1 MENWSGNQNIKINV
15 LLSNPYTM
23 RNLIAV
29 FFCVVSFGTFAQG
42 FEITGLQ
49 TQNNQ
54 VTDYNCDSLITM
66 SFSALNPATNGSY
79 VEINQIILGTNFTG
93 FQFAIS
99 IDWGDGTS
107 TTHNAGTSSAGTTI
121 TVSPS
126 TSHNY
131 MAVGTYTI
139 TTTVY
144 NPQNQTSANN
154 SNIVTIGGCS
164 IQLYSF
170 VGVDCD
176 GDGVNEQTITT
187 PIPAIISTIWNGAA
201 QNITLNNT
209 AVNSITGLPSG
220 PLVVSID
227 PLWLAQNGYT
237 VNSNSYNQ
245 FTSTGFGSYT
255 ISFTL
260 NCVNTPSCTTSIIQ
274 SLTPNNIIIYS
285 TTSGSAITSYSWL
298 VTPYDSNGQAMG
310 SGQFSTQS
318 NAYLTNTFGVN
329 YVVACLTATFNDGCV
344 FDTCMTFQVASGVV
358 CTGGY
363 VFCDGNNNGI
373 YESGEFVLSN
383 APVTVT
389 NLENGSFTTVTTNTA
404 GYYNA
409 NLAGFSGDSLTLSIN
424 PNYLANMGYTT
435 SFPVIDVM
443 GLDCQSGGTQMLN
456 SIPIQCGNFNPY
468 PYLCYS
474 GYIFCDANGNGI
486 QNVGEAPLMGAP
498 ITLGWTT
505 TNSAS
510 VTVYSDSSGYFSYCG
525 SIYGVT
531 SVAMASVGSSWLT
544 NNTYSMPNTNNVF
557 TIVGSMNSITQPLN
571 IPVYCSGNVTLCSD
585 LWTTVTPWI
594 GYYQN
599 QTATIRLNW
608 GNYGPGATPYTL
620 TLNWPIGVNLVTS
633 SIQNPNYVIN
643 GNSITWTINSS
654 QTSFSTTD
662 YLYFTV
668 PSGILNGEQHMF
680 TSTITSSNGTDC
692 YEGNNS
698 GGLLQIVGNSYDPN
712 DKTVFKKSFHADN
725 GTAFQESTIDW
736 YVDDELEYT
745 IRFQNTGTAPAQ
757 NIFIIDT
764 LDAELDWSTFQLLNT
779 THEMNVVNLGNG
791 ILRFEFNNIW
801 LPDSSESLELSQGHI
816 IFRIRENTGN
826 ELFSEITNTAY
837 IFFDWNPA
845 IITNTTYNMND
856 WLEFVGEEN
865 AFNVEAYPN
874 PMLNE
879 LTLKVEGQFN
889 YEIHDLTGRKLLQG
903 MGVGQTM
910 ISTESLA
917 TGTYLLSVY
926 VNGSKQTGK
935 VLKY

>member
-1 MENWSGNQNIKINV
+1 
-15 LLSNPYTM
+15 M

-66 SFSALNPATNGSY
+66 SFSALNPATTGSNA
-79 VEINQIILGTNFTG
+79 EINQIILGTNFTG

-99 IDWGDGTS
+99 IDWGDGTT

-154 SNIVTIGGCS
+154 YNVVTIGGCS

-187 PIPAIISTIWNGAA
+187 PIPATISNIWMAAA

-220 PLVVSID
+220 PLLVTID

-237 VNSNSYNQ
+237 VNSSSYNQ
-245 FTSTGFGSYT
+245 FTSSGFGAYT
-255 ISFTL
+255 ISIQL
-260 NCVNTPSCTTSIIQ
+260 NCFDTPPCTTNIIQ
-274 SLTPNNIIIYS
+274 TNMQNNVIGYS
-285 TTSGSAITSYSWL
+285 TTNNSSISAFEWIA
-298 VTPYDSNGQAMG
+298 TPYNQAGEAMG

-318 NAYLTNTFGVN
+318 SVYLPNVYGVD
-329 YVVACLTATFNDGCV
+329 YVVTCLNATFNNGCV
-344 FDTCMTFQVASGVV
+344 FSDCDTFQVATGSL

-363 VFCDGNNNGI
+363 VFCDGNNNGL
-373 YESGEFVLSN
+373 YESGEYVLSN
-383 APVTVT
+383 APITVT

-409 NLAGFSGDSLTLSIN
+409 NLPGFWDDSLSISIS

-435 SFPVIDVM
+435 TTPVIDAM
-443 GLDCQSGGTQMLN
+443 GTDCQFGGSQMLN
-456 SIPIQCGNFNPY
+456 NIPIQCGNFNPY

-474 GYIFCDANGNGI
+474 GYVFCDANGNGI
-486 QNVGEAPLMGAP
+486 QNPGESPLMGAP

-505 TNSAS
+505 LNSAS

-531 SVAMASVGSSWLT
+531 SMAMATVSSAWLSDNGST
-544 NNTYSMPNTNNVF
+544 MPNNNNGF
-557 TIVGSMNSITQPLN
+557 GINGSMTSITQPLS
-571 IPVYCSGNVTLCSD
+571 IPVYCAGSATPCSD

-594 GYYQN
+594 GYYQGQN
-599 QTATIRLNW
+599 ATIRLNW

-620 TLNWPIGVNLVTS
+620 TLNWPVNVTLNTS
-633 SIQNPNYVIN
+633 SILNPNYVIT
-643 GNSITWTINSS
+643 GNSITWTINST

-662 YLYFTV
+662 YLSFTL
-668 PSGILNGEQHMF
+668 PSGLINGEQHMF

-692 YEGNNS
+692 YEGNNN
-698 GGLLQIVGNSYDPN
+698 GGLLQILGNSYDPN

-725 GTAFQESTIDW
+725 GTSFQESTIDW

-764 LDAELDWSTFQLLNT
+764 LDAELDWSTFQLLHS
-779 THEMNVVNLGNG
+779 THGINVVSLGNG

-801 LPDSSESLELSQGHI
+801 LPDSSVSQELSQGHLT
-816 IFRIRENTGN
+816 FRIRENIGN

-837 IFFDWNPA
+837 IFFDWNEA
-845 IITNTTYNMND
+845 IITNTTYNIND
-856 WLEFVGEEN
+856 YLEFVGEEN
-865 AFNVEAYPN
+865 AFSVEAYPN
-874 PMLNE
+874 PMQSE
-879 LTLKVEGQFN
+879 LTLKVEGLFN

-903 MGVGQTM
+903 MGVGQTT
-910 ISTESLA
+910 ISTEALA
-917 TGTYLLSVY
+917 TGTYLISVY

>member
-1 MENWSGNQNIKINV
+1 
-15 LLSNPYTM
+15 M

-66 SFSALNPATNGSY
+66 SFSALNPATTGSNA
-79 VEINQIILGTNFTG
+79 EINQIILGANFTG

-99 IDWGDGTS
+99 IDWGDGTT

-144 NPQNQTSANN
+144 NPQNQTSAYN

-187 PIPAIISTIWNGAA
+187 PIPATISNIWMAAA

-220 PLVVSID
+220 PLLVTID

-237 VNSNSYNQ
+237 VNSSSYNQ
-245 FTSTGFGSYT
+245 FTSSGFGAYT
-255 ISFTL
+255 ISITL

-285 TTSGSAITSYSWL
+285 ATSGSAITSYSWL

-310 SGQFSTQS
+310 SGQFSTQA

-329 YVVACLTATFNDGCV
+329 YVVACLTATFNNGCV
-344 FDTCMTFQVASGVV
+344 FDTCMTFQVASGVL

-363 VFCDGNNNGI
+363 VFCDGNNSGV
-373 YESGEFVLSN
+373 YESGEYVLSN

-389 NLENGSFTTVTTNTA
+389 NLVTGNTISTTTNTA
-404 GYYNA
+404 GYYSA
-409 NLAGFSGDSLTLSIN
+409 DIAGFSGDSITVSIS
-424 PNYLANMGYTT
+424 PNYLANLGYTT
-435 SFPVIDVM
+435 SYPVIDVI
-443 GLDCQSGGTQMLN
+443 GLDCQAGGSQMLN

-486 QNVGEAPLMGAP
+486 QNPGESPLMGAP

-505 TNSAS
+505 PNTPS
-510 VTVYSDSSGYFSYCG
+510 VTVYSDSSGYFNYCG

-531 SVAMASVGSSWLT
+531 SVAIASVSSSWLIDNGYT
-544 NNTYSMPNTNNVF
+544 LPNNNNIF
-557 TIVGSMNSITQPLN
+557 SIVGSMTYITQPLA
-571 IPVYCSGNVTLCSD
+571 IPVYCSGNVAMCSD
-585 LWTTVTPWI
+585 LWTTITPWI
-594 GYYQN
+594 GYYQGN
-599 QTATIRLNW
+599 TATIRLNW
-608 GNYGPGATPYTL
+608 GNYGPGASHYTL
-620 TLNWPIGVNLVTS
+620 TMNWPAGVSLVTS

-643 GNSITWTINSS
+643 GNSITWTINST

-662 YLYFTV
+662 FLYFTV
-668 PSGILNGEQHMF
+668 PSGITNGEQHVF
-680 TSTITSSNGTDC
+680 TSTIASTIGTDC
-692 YEGNNS
+692 YEGNNN
-698 GGLLQIVGNSYDPN
+698 GGLMQIVGNSYDPN
-712 DKTVFKKSFHADN
+712 DKTVFKKSFHEVY
-725 GTAFQESTIDW
+725 GTAFQESTIDCFM
-736 YVDDELEYT
+736 DDELEYT

-757 NIFIIDT
+757 NIYIIDT
-764 LDAELDWSTFQLLNT
+764 LDTELDWSTFQLLNT
-779 THEMNVVNLGNG
+779 THELNVVNLGNG

-801 LPDSSESLELSQGHI
+801 LPDSSASQELSQGHLT
-816 IFRIRENTGN
+816 FRIRENIGN
-826 ELFSEITNTAY
+826 VPFSEITNTAY
-837 IFFDWNPA
+837 IYFDWNEA
-845 IITNTTYNMND
+845 IITNTTYNINE
-856 WLEFVGEEN
+856 WIEFVGEEN

-874 PMLNE
+874 PMQNE

-889 YEIHDLTGRKLLQG
+889 YEIHDITGRKISDG
-903 MGVGQTM
+903 FGVNQTT
-910 ISTESLA
+910 ISTEALA
-917 TGTYLLSVY
+917 TGTYLITVY
-926 VNGSKQTGK
+926 ANGSKQTGK

>member
-1 MENWSGNQNIKINV
+1 
-15 LLSNPYTM
+15 M

-54 VTDYNCDSLITM
+54 VTDYYCDSTVTM
-66 SFSALNPATNGSY
+66 SFSALTAPSAIGGA
-79 VEINQIILGTNFTG
+79 EIHQIIEGANFTG
-93 FQFAIS
+93 FQFSVS
-99 IDWGDGTS
+99 INWGDGTT
-107 TTHNAGTSSAGTTI
+107 TTHSGGTSTSGSQI
-121 TVSPS
+121 TLSPAVSHHYLTP
-126 TSHNY
+126 
-131 MAVGTYTI
+131 GTYQI
-139 TTTVY
+139 ITTVY
-144 NPQNQTSANN
+144 NPQTQTTANN
-154 SNIVTIGGCS
+154 LLTVVIGGCS

-176 GDGVNEQTITT
+176 GDGVAEQTITT
-187 PIPAIISTIWNGAA
+187 PVPATIMHMWSGSS
-201 QNITLNNT
+201 QNITLFNGMNT
-209 AVNSITGLPSG
+209 VTGMPSG
-220 PLVVSID
+220 NLIVTID
-227 PLWLAQNGYT
+227 QDWLSQNGYA
-237 VNSNSYNQ
+237 VSPNSFSQ
-245 FTSTGFGSYT
+245 FYSQGYSVYT

-274 SLTPNNIIIYS
+274 SLTPNNILIYS
-285 TTSGSAITSYSWL
+285 ATSGSAITGYSWL
-298 VTPYDSNGQAMG
+298 VTPYDSNGLELG
-310 SGQFSTQS
+310 SGQFSTQA

-329 YVVACLTATFNDGCV
+329 YVVACLTATFNNGCV
-344 FDTCMTFQVASGVV
+344 FDTCMTFQVATGVL

-363 VFCDGNNNGI
+363 VFCDGNNNGM
-373 YESGEFVLSN
+373 YESGEYVLSN
-383 APVTVT
+383 APITVT
-389 NLENGSFTTVTTNTA
+389 NLDNGNVTTVTTNTA
-404 GYYNA
+404 GYYGA
-409 NLAGFSGDSLTLSIN
+409 DIVGFSGDSLTVSVN

-435 SFPVIDVM
+435 SFPVIDVI
-443 GLDCQSGGTQMLN
+443 GLDCQAGGSQMLN

-498 ITLGWTT
+498 ITLGWTS
-505 TNSAS
+505 TNS
-510 VTVYSDSSGYFSYCG
+510 VNITVYSDSSGYFSYCG

-531 SVAMASVGSSWLT
+531 SMAMATVSSSWLT
-544 NNTYSMPNTNNVF
+544 NNTYSMPNNNNVF
-557 TIVGSMNSITQPLN
+557 TIIGSMNGITQPLA

-585 LWTTVTPWI
+585 LWTTVTPWS
-594 GYYQN
+594 GYYQGN
-599 QTATIRLNW
+599 TAILRLNW

-620 TLNWPIGVNLVTS
+620 TMTWPAGVTLQTS
-633 SIQNPNYVIN
+633 SIFNPNYVIT
-643 GNSITWTINSS
+643 GNSITWTINST
-654 QTSFSTTD
+654 QTSFTTTD
-662 YLYFTV
+662 YLYFIV
-668 PSGILNGEQHMF
+668 PSGILNGEQHIF

-764 LDAELDWSTFQLLNT
+764 LDAELDWSTFQLLHS
-779 THEMNVVNLGNG
+779 THGINVVNLGNG

-801 LPDSSESLELSQGHI
+801 LPDSSVSQELSQGHLT
-816 IFRIRENTGN
+816 FRIRENIGN

-845 IITNTTYNMND
+845 IITNTTYNIND

-874 PMLNE
+874 PMQNE

-926 VNGSKQTGK
+926 VNGAKQTGK

>member
-1 MENWSGNQNIKINV
+1 MRYLLLV
-15 LLSNPYTM
+15 LLSS
-23 RNLIAV
+23 L
-29 FFCVVSFGTFAQG
+29 SLSSFAQ
-42 FEITGLQ
+42 FQITGLTAQ
-49 TQNNQ
+49 SNQ
-54 VTDYNCDSLITM
+54 ITDYYCDSTVAM
-66 SFSALNPATNGSY
+66 SFSALTAPSATSGL
-79 VEINQIILGTNFTG
+79 EIHQIIEGANFTG
-93 FQFAIS
+93 FQFSVS
-99 IDWGDGTS
+99 INWGDGTT
-107 TTHNAGTSSAGTTI
+107 TTHSGGTSTSGSQI
-121 TVSPS
+121 TLSPAVSHHYLAP
-126 TSHNY
+126 
-131 MAVGTYTI
+131 GTYQI
-139 TTTVY
+139 ITTVY
-144 NPQNQTSANN
+144 NPQNQTTANN
-154 SNIVTIGGCS
+154 LLTVVIGGCS

-170 VGVDCD
+170 VGLDCD
-176 GDGVNEQTITT
+176 GDGVAEQTITT
-187 PIPAIISTIWNGAA
+187 PVPATIMHMWSGSS
-201 QNITLNNT
+201 QNITLFNGMNT
-209 AVNSITGLPSG
+209 VTGMPSG
-220 PLVVSID
+220 NLIVTID
-227 PLWLAQNGYT
+227 QDWLSQNGYA
-237 VNSNSYNQ
+237 VSPNSFSQ
-245 FTSTGFGSYT
+245 FYSQGYSVYT

-274 SLTPNNIIIYS
+274 SLTPNNILIYS
-285 TTSGSAITSYSWL
+285 ATSGSAITGYSWL
-298 VTPYDSNGQAMG
+298 VTPYDSNGLELG
-310 SGQFSTQS
+310 SGQFSTQA

-344 FDTCMTFQVASGVV
+344 FDTCMTFQVASGVL

-409 NLAGFSGDSLTLSIN
+409 NLAGFSGDSLTVSIS

-443 GLDCQSGGTQMLN
+443 GLDCQAGGSQMLN

-498 ITLGWTT
+498 ITLGWTS
-505 TNSAS
+505 TNS
-510 VTVYSDSSGYFSYCG
+510 VNITVYSDSSGYFSYCG

-531 SVAMASVGSSWLT
+531 SMAMATVSSSWLT
-544 NNTYSMPNTNNVF
+544 NNTYSMPNNNNVF
-557 TIVGSMNSITQPLN
+557 TIIGSMNGITQPLA

-585 LWTTVTPWI
+585 LWTTVTPWS
-594 GYYQN
+594 GYYQGN
-599 QTATIRLNW
+599 TAILRLNW

-620 TLNWPIGVNLVTS
+620 TLNWPAGVTLQTS
-633 SIQNPNYVIN
+633 SIFNPNYVIS
-643 GNSITWTINSS
+643 GNSITWTINST
-654 QTSFSTTD
+654 QTSFTTAD

-668 PSGILNGEQHMF
+668 PTGILNGEQHIF

-764 LDAELDWSTFQLLNT
+764 LDAELDWSTFQLLHS
-779 THEMNVVNLGNG
+779 THGINVVNLGNG

-801 LPDSSESLELSQGHI
+801 LPDSSVSQELSQGHLT
-816 IFRIRENTGN
+816 FRIRENIGN

-845 IITNTTYNMND
+845 IITNTTYNIND

-874 PMLNE
+874 PMQNE

>member
-1 MENWSGNQNIKINV
+1 
-15 LLSNPYTM
+15 M

-66 SFSALNPATNGSY
+66 SFSALNPATNGSNA
-79 VEINQIILGTNFTG
+79 EINQIILGTNFTG

-154 SNIVTIGGCS
+154 FNIVTIGGCS

-237 VNSNSYNQ
+237 VNPNSYNQ
-245 FTSTGFGSYT
+245 FTSPGFGSYT
-255 ISFTL
+255 IAFTL

-274 SLTPNNIIIYS
+274 SLTPNNILIYS
-285 TTSGSAITSYSWL
+285 ATSGSAITSYSWL
-298 VTPYDSNGQAMG
+298 VTPYDSNGLEMG
-310 SGQFSTQS
+310 SGQFSTQA

-344 FDTCMTFQVASGVV
+344 FDTCMTFQVASGVL

-363 VFCDGNNNGI
+363 VFCDGNNNGM
-373 YESGEFVLSN
+373 YESGEYVLSN
-383 APVTVT
+383 APITIT
-389 NLENGSFTTVTTNTA
+389 NLDNGNVTTVTTNTA
-404 GYYNA
+404 GYYGA
-409 NLAGFSGDSLTLSIN
+409 DIVGFSGDSLTVSVN

-443 GLDCQSGGTQMLN
+443 GLDCQAGGSQMLN

-474 GYIFCDANGNGI
+474 GYIFCDTNGNGI
-486 QNVGEAPLMGAP
+486 QNVNEAPLMGAP

-505 TNSAS
+505 TNS
-510 VTVYSDSSGYFSYCG
+510 VNITVYSDSSGYFSYCG

-531 SVAMASVGSSWLT
+531 SMAMATVSSAWLSDNGSTLP
-544 NNTYSMPNTNNVF
+544 NNNNVF
-557 TIVGSMNSITQPLN
+557 AINGSMSSITQPLA
-571 IPVYCSGNVTLCSD
+571 IPVYCAGSVTPCSD
-585 LWTTVTPWI
+585 LWTTITPWS
-594 GYYQN
+594 GYYQGN
-599 QTATIRLNW
+599 TAILRLSW
-608 GNYGPGATPYTL
+608 GNYGPGAAPYTL
-620 TLNWPIGVNLVTS
+620 TMNWPAGVTLQTS
-633 SIQNPNYVIN
+633 SIFNPNYVIS
-643 GNSITWTINSS
+643 GNSITWTINST
-654 QTSFSTTD
+654 QTSFTTAD

-668 PSGILNGEQHMF
+668 PTGILNGEQHVF

-725 GTAFQESTIDW
+725 GTSFQESTIDW

-764 LDAELDWSTFQLLNT
+764 LDAELDWSTFQLLHS
-779 THEMNVVNLGNG
+779 THGINVVSLGNG

-801 LPDSSESLELSQGHI
+801 LPDSSVSQELSQGHLT
-816 IFRIRENTGN
+816 FRIRENIGN

-837 IFFDWNPA
+837 IFFDWNEA
-845 IITNTTYNMND
+845 IITNTTYNIND
-856 WLEFVGEEN
+856 YLEFVGEEN

-903 MGVGQTM
+903 MGVRQTT
-910 ISTESLA
+910 ISTEALA
-917 TGTYLLSVY
+917 TGTYLISVY